1 MDIFEQAKKM
11 DVDYLDHNTGY
22 IYQIQDYNKAKK
34 LGLPTEGI
42 HVYDTSGNYIGIV
55 REP

>member
-1 MDIFEQAKKM
+1 MDIFEQANQM
-11 DVDYLDHNTGY
+11 DADYLDQNTGY

-42 HVYDTSGNYIGIV
+42 HVYDTTGKYIGCV
-55 REP
+55 KEA